1 MSYLKKYFTKE
12 SIRNG
17 CFDELIRKT
26 INSAIAVLQKKF
38 GRKTPISVFFSS
50 DGKLEKIE
58 IGKDLTTTEKKWIS
72 DKFPELST

>member
-1 MSYLKKYFTKE
+1 MIKMHTEFYNKILEPKP
-12 SIRNG
+12 
-17 CFDELIRKT
+17 T